1 MGDNRKIG
9 LQENLI
15 VRKEESNVYLAGA
28 QKLWTAMLLFSG
40 SMKRTLNA

>member
-1 MGDNRKIG
+1 MR
-9 LQENLI
+9 
-15 VRKEESNVYLAGA
+15 REESNVYLAAA